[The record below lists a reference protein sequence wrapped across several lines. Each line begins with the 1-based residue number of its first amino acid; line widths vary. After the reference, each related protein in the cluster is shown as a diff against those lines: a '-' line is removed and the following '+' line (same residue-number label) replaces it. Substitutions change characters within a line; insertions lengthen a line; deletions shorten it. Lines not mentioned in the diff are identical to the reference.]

1 VLIEAL
7 NPDST
12 VDPSVNGLASLS
24 TTADDDSTYVRP
36 EIVRFVSGVV
46 DTDLTFLLANSL
58 SLICQHPALT
68 DTSDPIEVFPGP
80 PTHVQVLFPGEIP
93 MPGTYRGKR
102 GLPDSTVFS
111 VLDTVIFYASVTD
124 TLYNPIP
131 DAGVRAHFW
140 VAVGD
145 SDTNHLADI
154 PDSVFIDGETDTL
167 SLIPRMA
174 GLETRI
180 VGNLIGSSLADSSY
194 PLYIV
199 PGGPR
204 RLLVIFPGEEI
215 LPGDTTTSEWSMPG
229 KQGDAYPL
237 YVGVPTELTI
247 YLVDSLWNPVD
258 DVGAVQGHLIDV
270 FADPEI
276 YGESDGPVYMG
287 GTGVVTLDFTF
298 IQDAFGDAFF
308 LRAVDLEDEYY
319 NSYLNVFP
327 VSLLAGWMGA
337 WASSP
342 EVEVGELD
350 TIWVN
355 ILTQNNNP
363 IPGQEVQ
370 FSILEGHG
378 TLSHTIAHTS
388 EDGFA
393 FSTYSPDLGSNG
405 EHVSILVRSYIMPFI
420 DSTEVLEE
428 IVTFS
433 VAGVPI
439 RDIFGIYPNPLGVE
453 TDRTTFAYDVPNDPT
468 ISRIMIE
475 IFDSFGELV
484 WKKEMRPPEAGALL
498 GRRNEVEWN
507 GRNEKGYRV
516 ASGVYLVTFRVYGT
530 NRVHRSA
537 KITLGV
543 IW

>member
-12 VDPSVNGLASLS
+12 IDPSVNGLASLT
-24 TTADDDSTYVRP
+24 TTADDDSTYVKP

-46 DTDLTFLLANSL
+46 DTDATFLLANSL

-68 DTSDPIEVFPGP
+68 DTSDPIEVLPGP

-140 VAVGD
+140 VAVSD

-154 PDSVFIDGETDTL
+154 PDSVFIDGETDTF

-174 GLETRI
+174 GLQTRI
-180 VGNLIGSSLADSSY
+180 VGNLVGSSLADSSY
-194 PLYIV
+194 PLQIV
-199 PGGPR
+199 PGEPR
-204 RLLVIFPGEEI
+204 RLLVIFPGEDI
-215 LPGDTTTSEWSMPG
+215 LPGDPTTGDENMPG

-287 GTGVVTLDFTF
+287 GTGIVTLNFTF

-308 LRAVDLEDEYY
+308 LRAVDLDDDYY

-363 IPGQEVQ
+363 IPGKEVQ

-378 TLSHTIAHTS
+378 TLSHTIAYTS

-420 DSTEVLEE
+420 DSTEILEE

-453 TDRTTFAYDVPNDPT
+453 TDKTTFAYDVPNDPT
-468 ISRIMIE
+468 ISRILIE
-475 IFDSFGELV
+475 IYDPFGELV
-484 WKKEMRPPEAGALL
+484 WRKEMRPPEAGALL
-498 GRRNEVEWN
+498 GRRNEIEWY
-507 GRNEKGYRV
+507 GMNEKGYRV

-530 NRVHRSA
+530 NRVHRSS